1 MPGIMME
8 AQLGACKLQL
18 RTISL
23 TRSSVRGPAGVEYAS
38 RTVQHHHQL
47 AVMPPSSSIVR
58 AGATSMDCP
67 PGWQV
72 PGGQLVAPPSMAEG
86 HSEQDGCHMPQPEYV
101 VVAGPQEQ
109 PGPRLQHGQ

>member
-1 MPGIMME
+1 MQAAAPHDFVN
-8 AQLGACKLQL
+8 AF
-18 RTISL
+18 
-23 TRSSVRGPAGVEYAS
+23 VRPAGVEYAS